1 MDAGQTGDM
10 CAQVML
16 SMSKAVLHELG
27 KVCAKAQLPGS
38 SPGSGTY
45 QLCDLE
51 QVSFFF
57 IPQLIHLQ
65 NEDNL

>member
-1 MDAGQTGDM
+1 MDVGQTRDT

-16 SMSKAVLHELG
+16 SMLKAVLHELG
-27 KVCAKAQLPGS
+27 KVCARAQLPGS